1 MVTNISCLN
10 KNLDLRLMLC
20 TKIVTAFAD
29 DEMQSIRDVISL
41 AIQDSNVK
49 GGLRWPLGK
58 AFSGGRYKVVVIWHT
73 ITTTY
78 ENPSLKLKLRHA
90 NRFDFTTSA
99 GETGWEVRLF
109 LQMLISKLQEEN
121 VEVGLISDMLQ
132 ENMKLIWD
140 DFLCC
145 EPFPT

>member
-1 MVTNISCLN
+1 
-10 KNLDLRLMLC
+10 
-20 TKIVTAFAD
+20 
-29 DEMQSIRDVISL
+29 MQSIRDVISL
-41 AIQDSNVK
+41 AILDSNVK

-58 AFSGGRYKVVVIWHT
+58 AFSGAYISFST

-78 ENPSLKLKLRHA
+78 ENPSVKLKLRHA

-140 DFLCC
+140 DLCC